1 MRSIRGNPSAT
12 PTHPTN
18 TSIVLAS
25 MRQTTRLLAKYL
37 EAGQPTGLTG
47 LWTHATP
54 RSTLLYLYSSTLD
67 RLSKIPESSL
77 YRQSVEA
84 TTKHRMSIVEAAIP
98 PGYDEWA
105 KRAKELVGQ
114 DKEKFRVNS
123 GRIDGSEARTVKL
136 GDRVFVVGH
145 RHEGKDTRE
154 EEWDGEENEGP
165 ALEGARTP
173 AERADQAFL
182 GDRKP
187 LAEHEKVQW
196 EDEPQ
201 LTAEQ

>member
-1 MRSIRGNPSAT
+1 
-12 PTHPTN
+12 
-18 TSIVLAS
+18 

-54 RSTLLYLYSSTLD
+54 RSTLLYLYSTTLD

-84 TTKHRMSIVEAAIP
+84 TTKHRMSIVAAAVP

-105 KRAKELVGQ
+105 KKAKEIVGK
-114 DKEKFRVNS
+114 DKELFRVNS

-136 GDRVFVVGH
+136 GDRVFVLGN
-145 RHEGKDTRE
+145 RHESKDVRE
-154 EEWDGEENEGP
+154 EEWDGEANEGP
-165 ALEGARTP
+165 VLEGARTP

-187 LAEHEKVQW
+187 LVEHEKVHW